1 MNIRTPRIA
10 VLAASI
16 MAVGLA
22 GCSQYV
28 KKDELNAA
36 VQQLQQKQQDQQQQI
51 DDIKQQMQSQFSKY
65 DSQITAMQG
74 RVSVDT
80 VAHFAFNSADL
91 NDQDKPALQNF
102 AETISKYHP
111 NVLITVEGFA
121 DPAGSRAYNRKLGM
135 ERANAVRDFL
145 VSSGINASQVRAVSY
160 GADSNRQVVKGASH
174 DRGADNRRVSLT
186 VDSTGA
192 GAVASAAPAD

>member
-1 MNIRTPRIA
+1 MNIRTTRIA

-28 KKDELNAA
+28 KKDDFNAA
-36 VQQLQQKQQDQQQQI
+36 IQQLQQKQQDQQQQI
-51 DDIKQQMQSQFSKY
+51 DAIKQQMQEQFSKY
-65 DSQITAMQG
+65 DAQITAMQG

-80 VAHFAFNSADL
+80 VAHFAFNDSTL
-91 NDQDKPALQNF
+91 SDQDKPALQNF
-102 AETISKYHP
+102 AETMSKYHP
-111 NVLITVEGFA
+111 NALITVEGFT
-121 DPAGSRAYNRKLGM
+121 DPAGSRSYNKHLGM
-135 ERANAVRDFL
+135 ERAKAVRDFL
-145 VSSGINASQVRAVSY
+145 VQSGVNADQVRAVSY
-160 GADSNRQVVKGASH
+160 GEDANRQVAKGASR

-192 GAVASAAPAD
+192 GAVASATP

>member
-1 MNIRTPRIA
+1 MNISTTRTT

-16 MAVGLA
+16 MALGLA
-22 GCSQYV
+22 GCTNYV
-28 KKDELNAA
+28 KKDDFTAA
-36 VQQLQQKQQDQQQQI
+36 IQQLQQKQQDQQQQI
-51 DDIKQQMQSQFSKY
+51 DAIKQQMQSQFSKY
-65 DSQITAMQG
+65 DAQITAMQG

-80 VAHFAFNSADL
+80 VAHFAFNSASL
-91 NDQDKPALQNF
+91 NEQDKPALQNF

-121 DPAGSRAYNRKLGM
+121 DPAGSHGYNRKLGM
-135 ERANAVRDFL
+135 ERAKAVRDFL
-145 VSSGINASQVRAVSY
+145 VSSGINADQVRAVSY
-160 GADSNRQVVKGASH
+160 GADANRQVVKGASH

-192 GAVASAAPAD
+192 GAVASTTP

>member
-1 MNIRTPRIA
+1 MNIRAPRIA
-10 VLAASI
+10 MLATGILVVS
-16 MAVGLA
+16 LA

-28 KKDELNAA
+28 KKDELNTAI
-36 VQQLQQKQQDQQQQI
+36 QQLQQKQQDQQQQI
-51 DDIKQQMQSQFSKY
+51 DAIRQQMQSQFSKY
-65 DSQITAMQG
+65 DTQITAMQG

-121 DPAGSRAYNRKLGM
+121 DPAGSHSYNKHLGM
-135 ERANAVRDFL
+135 KRAQAVRDFL
-145 VSSGINASQVRAVSY
+145 VSSGINADQVRAVSY

-174 DRGADNRRVSLT
+174 ERGADNRRVSLT
-186 VDSTGA
+186 VDSSGA
-192 GAVASAAPAD
+192 GAVASTPAA

>member
-16 MAVGLA
+16 LAVGLA

-28 KKDELNAA
+28 KRDELNAA

-65 DSQITAMQG
+65 DTQITAMQG

-91 NDQDKPALQNF
+91 SDQDKPALQNF
-102 AETISKYHP
+102 AQTISKYHP

-121 DPAGSRAYNRKLGM
+121 DPAGSHAYNRKLGM
-135 ERANAVRDFL
+135 ERAKAVRDFL
-145 VSSGINASQVRAVSY
+145 VASGINADQLRTVSY
-160 GADSNRQVVKGASH
+160 GSAGNRQVVKGASH
-174 DRGADNRRVSLT
+174 DRGADNRRASLT

-192 GAVASAAPAD
+192 GATASAAS